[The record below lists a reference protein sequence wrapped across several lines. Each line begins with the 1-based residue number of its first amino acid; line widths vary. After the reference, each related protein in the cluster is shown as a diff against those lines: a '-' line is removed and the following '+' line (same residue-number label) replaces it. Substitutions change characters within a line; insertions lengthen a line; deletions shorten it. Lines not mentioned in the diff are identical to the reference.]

1 MGMLDTR
8 GMWIFFTPMKTKMQK
23 SYLMHCRFFGKSN
36 IPEINNFEELQVP
49 GQILQF
55 GRPPNRIDLL
65 NRIDGVHFDKAWPHR
80 KKVELEA
87 EPSLIPINY
96 LDLENLIKNKEA
108 SARPKDLDDLKYLK
122 SSKKSD

>member
-1 MGMLDTR
+1 MER
-8 GMWIFFTPMKTKMQK
+8 VAFK
-23 SYLMHCRFFGKSN
+23 S
-36 IPEINNFEELQVP
+36 NNFEQADKWDVKQHINLTVEERLS
-49 GQILQF
+49 IARALKD
-55 GRPPNRIDLL
+55 RIHPTKLKTSESAINPD
-65 NRIDGVHFDKAWPHR
+65 WPHR

-87 EPSLIPINY
+87 EPSPIPINY

>member
-1 MGMLDTR
+1 MVVGFRKLQPT
-8 GMWIFFTPMKTKMQK
+8 GQSYAGPLGSGIFRPLWEESCLGFFVRE
-23 SYLMHCRFFGKSN
+23 SISGERF
-36 IPEINNFEELQVP
+36 PA
-49 GQILQF
+49 
-55 GRPPNRIDLL
+55 RPPNRIDLL
-65 NRIDGVHFDKAWPHR
+65 NQIDGVHFDDAWPHR

-87 EPSLIPINY
+87 EPSPIPINY